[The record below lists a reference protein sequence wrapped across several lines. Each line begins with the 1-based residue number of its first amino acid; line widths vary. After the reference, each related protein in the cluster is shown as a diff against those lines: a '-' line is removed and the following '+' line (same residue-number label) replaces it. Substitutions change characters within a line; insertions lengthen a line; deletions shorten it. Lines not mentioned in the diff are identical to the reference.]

1 MRPRTK
7 KLAVLGGDQ
16 RQKWLALALMD
27 EGILVQT
34 HLVPDCSDTPL
45 ARALT
50 EVDGVVLPVPAFS
63 PEGLLTVQ
71 RGGPVTMEEI
81 LAVLRPGTRIFG
93 GRLHDTAG
101 KMRQAG
107 LEPIDYMTLEPVAVA
122 NAVPTAEGA
131 IQIAMEQMPST
142 LQNSQCL
149 VIGWG
154 RIGKLLAGKL
164 KALGAKV
171 TVSVRRA
178 EDAAM
183 VQALGMQSDLTG
195 VYANGLPYA
204 LIVNTVPAMVL
215 GQKAL
220 ERTVPDVCIID
231 LASAPGGVD
240 FPAAERLKRTAV
252 LALGLPGKMA
262 PKTAGC
268 ILKDAIL
275 TYL

>member
-1 MRPRTK
+1 M
-7 KLAVLGGDQ
+7 
-16 RQKWLALALMD
+16 
-27 EGILVQT
+27 
-34 HLVPDCSDTPL
+34 
-45 ARALT
+45 
-50 EVDGVVLPVPAFS
+50 
-63 PEGLLTVQ
+63 Q

-252 LALGLPGKMA
+252 LALGLPGKVA

>member
-1 MRPRTK
+1 MRPRTQ

-149 VIGWG
+149 VIG
-154 RIGKLLAGKL
+154 
-164 KALGAKV
+164 
-171 TVSVRRA
+171 
-178 EDAAM
+178 
-183 VQALGMQSDLTG
+183 
-195 VYANGLPYA
+195 
-204 LIVNTVPAMVL
+204 
-215 GQKAL
+215 
-220 ERTVPDVCIID
+220 
-231 LASAPGGVD
+231 
-240 FPAAERLKRTAV
+240 
-252 LALGLPGKMA
+252 
-262 PKTAGC
+262 
-268 ILKDAIL
+268 
-275 TYL
+275 

>member
-107 LEPIDYMTLEPVAVA
+107 LEPID
-122 NAVPTAEGA
+122 
-131 IQIAMEQMPST
+131 
-142 LQNSQCL
+142 
-149 VIGWG
+149 
-154 RIGKLLAGKL
+154 
-164 KALGAKV
+164 
-171 TVSVRRA
+171 
-178 EDAAM
+178 
-183 VQALGMQSDLTG
+183 
-195 VYANGLPYA
+195 
-204 LIVNTVPAMVL
+204 
-215 GQKAL
+215 
-220 ERTVPDVCIID
+220 
-231 LASAPGGVD
+231 
-240 FPAAERLKRTAV
+240 
-252 LALGLPGKMA
+252 
-262 PKTAGC
+262 
-268 ILKDAIL
+268 
-275 TYL
+275 

>member
-1 MRPRTK
+1 MKQRAK
-7 KLAVLGGDQ
+7 KVAVLGGDQ

-34 HLVPDCSDTPL
+34 HLVPELSDVPL
-45 ARALT
+45 ARALS
-50 EVDGVVLPVPAFS
+50 EVDAVVLPVPALT
-63 PEGLLTVQ
+63 PEGLLTAQ
-71 RGGPVTMEEI
+71 RGSPMPMEEI

-93 GRLHDTAG
+93 GRLHDTAE

-107 LEPIDYMTLEPVAVA
+107 FEPIDYMTLEPVAIA

-142 LQNSQCL
+142 LQNSACL

-154 RIGKLLAGKL
+154 RIGKLLSQKL
-164 KALGAKV
+164 KSLGAKV

-215 GQKAL
+215 DQRAL
-220 ERTVPDVCIID
+220 ERTVPDVCIVD

-240 FPAAERLKRTAV
+240 FQAAKRLKRTAV
-252 LALGLPGKMA
+252 LALGLPGKVA